1 MKSNPLRHS
10 SCVGESIHHL
20 MFKVKYCHPI
30 FDIKS
35 VREETEKL
43 FHEAFERYQ
52 MRCFGLGFDNNHVHG
67 AVDLCMHSRPSAAKC
82 IKGYVAKKLFQKFP
96 EIKKRYFWNSGLWN
110 PSYYLDTAKDL
121 KNLLRYIN
129 KQKYGTAQKSQTT
142 LFMFAS

>member
-1 MKSNPLRHS
+1 MKFNPPRHS

-20 MFKVKYCHPI
+20 MFKIKYCHPI
-30 FDIKS
+30 FDIKD
-35 VREETEKL
+35 VREETERL

-96 EIKKRYFWNSGLWN
+96 WLKQRYFWKSGLWN
-110 PSYYLDTAKDL
+110 PSYYLDTAKNL
-121 KNLLRYIN
+121 KNLLNYIK
-129 KQKYGTAQKSQTT
+129 KQKYGGGADQTT
-142 LFMFAS
+142 LLDYAA